1 MYNWF
6 KRSAI
11 AFLFLGWW
19 VTACGGRG
27 TLSPSLIVATSANSD
42 ASIVGA
48 TLAPITQSAS
58 PSTTPLPTATPD
70 VTTTALHAFAAT
82 ADAVGTQ
89 VAEQGG
95 GVQDV
100 VATLGAMSLY
110 QSPVP
115 PTTSTPTPLPFAI
128 STQQYEANGVIRTR
142 YEFAD
147 AADLRVAQQA
157 YERFFDAITFQAGPP
172 PDDIR
177 ALLANYMTPSNH
189 LPEPGSCFLDDVA
202 AEISGLNA
210 KGRYVRLTP
219 TVLLWDA
226 SQVTLNIDSSGI
238 TVAMDW
244 QMRGASLELMDI
256 ESGMV
261 LRQKS
266 NFALGGTARLIYQ
279 PDLHDWLV
287 EDDDHGFY
295 CNGLRFFL
303 S

>member
-11 AFLFLGWW
+11 VFLFVGWW
-19 VTACGGRG
+19 VTACSGSG
-27 TLSPSLIVATSANSD
+27 TLPPTLIVATSVNSD
-42 ASIVGA
+42 ASTAGA
-48 TLAPITQSAS
+48 TFIPITQSAT
-58 PSTTPLPTATPD
+58 PSTTLLPTATPD
-70 VTTTALHAFAAT
+70 VTETALHAFAAT

-95 GVQDV
+95 SVQNV
-100 VATLGAMSLY
+100 VATLGALSLY
-110 QSPVP
+110 QSPTP
-115 PTTSTPTPLPFAI
+115 PASSTPTPLPFAI
-128 STQQYEANGVIRTR
+128 STQQYEANGAIRTR

-147 AADLRVAQQA
+147 DADLRVAQQA

-172 PDDIR
+172 PENIR
-177 ALLANYMTPSNH
+177 MLLANYMTPGNH

-202 AEISGLNA
+202 SEISSLSA

-219 TVLLWDA
+219 TTLQWEVGL
-226 SQVTLNIDSSGI
+226 VMLNIDSSGI

-244 QMRGASLELMDI
+244 QMRGASLELVDI
-256 ESGMV
+256 HSGTV
-261 LRQKS
+261 LRQQG
-266 NFALGGTARLIYQ
+266 NFTLGGTARLIYQ
-279 PDLHDWLV
+279 PELLDWRV
-287 EDDDHGFY
+287 ADDDHGFY